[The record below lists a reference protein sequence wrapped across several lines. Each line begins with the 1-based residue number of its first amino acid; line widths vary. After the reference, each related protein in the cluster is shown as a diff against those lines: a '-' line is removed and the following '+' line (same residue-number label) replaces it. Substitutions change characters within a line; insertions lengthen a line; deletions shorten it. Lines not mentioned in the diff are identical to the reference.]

1 MPAVAQAGITYN
13 ERGLVTRETTKV
25 DADTTAETIH
35 TYDDLSRET
44 MTCRGYEGANPT
56 EPRYFAYDIFG
67 RKLSEW
73 DSVSEAYP
81 ATFTYNLLDH
91 LTREAR
97 PIDGSTSFTKLYGRD
112 EAGRMTSLSVQDAAA
127 PGGAALGGLRRGYNR

>member
-44 MTCRGYEGANPT
+44 LVCRGYEGEAPI
-56 EPRYFAYDIFG
+56 EPRHFSYDISMERYMG
-67 RKLSEW
+67 EGDPR
-73 DSVSEAYP
+73 AG
-81 ATFTYNLLDH
+81 H
-91 LTREAR
+91 LRLR
-97 PIDGSTSFTKLYGRD
+97 P
-112 EAGRMTSLSVQDAAA
+112 
-127 PGGAALGGLRRGYNR
+127 